1 MQLPEETVKPTVF
14 IHTNHKQML
23 GALISRYSLQKRSAN
38 ADKFDV
44 KFIEVK
50 DYPCMLSREGQTYLR
65 DGDKRPWLNNDL
77 QSFTPLRFAPPEL
90 MNYTGRAV
98 VIDPDIF
105 AIGDIWELLSRDM
118 EGKAIMCRPKS
129 GRKGRKGAYA
139 SSVMLLDCEK
149 LRHWQFEKNF
159 SEMFEPFKRDYM
171 DWVSLKLEDPAT
183 IGLFE
188 NEWND
193 FDNLT
198 ENTKLLHNTKRK
210 TQPWKTGL
218 QIDYRPAD
226 TFQLFPP
233 RHWFRRARR
242 ALFGDYKFAGTYDA
256 HPDPNQ
262 EKFFFGLVKD
272 ALADGAITEEQ
283 LREEMDQGHLRSDAL
298 QLV

>member
-1 MQLPEETVKPTVF
+1 MKPTVF

-50 DYPCMLSREGQTYLR
+50 DYSCMLSHEGQTYLR
-65 DGDKRPWLNNDL
+65 DGDKRPWVNDDL

-90 MNYTGRAV
+90 MNYEGRAV
-98 VIDPDIF
+98 VMDPDIF

-139 SSVMLLDCEK
+139 SSVMLLDCAK
-149 LRHWQFEKNF
+149 LQHWQFENNF
-159 SEMFEPFKRDYM
+159 SEMFEPFRRDYM

-218 QIDYRPAD
+218 RIDYRPAD

-242 ALFGDYKFAGTYDA
+242 ALFGDYKFAGTYAA

-262 EKFFFGLVKD
+262 EKFFFGLVKE
-272 ALADGAITEEQ
+272 ALADGAITEDM
-283 LREEMDQGHLRSDAL
+283 LRDEMDQGHLRSDAM